1 MNYRKP
7 TQTTFRQISGI
18 PITTLLIVIA
28 ALVAMLSEPLQLPS
42 SRTAPLPHT
51 VPPREE
57 QGVPG
62 AGRGAAPDGTM
73 SLPREYLDVLNE
85 ANGAVPAGTTVF
97 DDGILG
103 VANLEPALRDALQRA
118 ATDASADE
126 VLFFINSGWRS
137 PDYQNQLLREAVF
150 VYGSEAEA
158 ARWVATAETSAHVS
172 GEAVDIGSSD
182 AMGWLSEHGAQ
193 YGLCQIYNNEPWHYE
208 LRPDARHHGC
218 PPLYADPTQD
228 PRMQQ

>member
-1 MNYRKP
+1 MNDHKSA
-7 TQTTFRQISGI
+7 QTTFRQISGI

-28 ALVAMLSEPLQLPS
+28 ALVVVLSEPLQLPS
-42 SRTAPLPHT
+42 SPTVPSPHII
-51 VPPREE
+51 PPREDR
-57 QGVPG
+57 GVPG
-62 AGRGAAPDGTM
+62 EGQGGATDGTM
-73 SLPREYLDVLNE
+73 TLPREYLDVLGE

-97 DDGILG
+97 DDGIPG
-103 VANLEPALRDALQRA
+103 VANLDPALLDALHQA
-118 ATDASADE
+118 ATDASADG
-126 VLFFINSGWRS
+126 VLFFVNSGWRS

-182 AMGWLSEHGAQ
+182 AIAWLAEHGAR

-208 LRPDARHHGC
+208 LRPDAPHHGC

-228 PRMQQ
+228 PRMQ